1 MFTYKDYYELVTA
14 MTTGSKL
21 YLRHDV
27 DISLKKAVELAERET
42 VMGIGP
48 AVYFI
53 QFTSP
58 HYNPFALDDKRQIEQ
73 ILNLGHSIGL
83 HYDLSLMPDNDPD
96 KSAIIIQQ
104 VALLSEEFQVDV
116 TGISCH
122 KPVMGEKP
130 SIALLKAL
138 NMVNVND
145 PAFTLADYKYVS
157 DSGMN
162 FREDPME
169 VVKYSDKIH
178 LNIHPEWWATEEGT
192 FQERLMNLELDL
204 VADRK
209 INKEIKEI
217 VEYRNAIKNEK
228 TT

>member
-1 MFTYKDYYELVTA
+1 
-14 MTTGSKL
+14 
-21 YLRHDV
+21 
-27 DISLKKAVELAERET
+27 
-42 VMGIGP
+42 MGIGP

-53 QFTSP
+53 LFSSP
-58 HYNPFALDDKRQIEQ
+58 HYNLFELENRRHIEQ
-73 ILNLGHSIGL
+73 ILNLGHSIAL
-83 HYDLSLMPDNDPD
+83 HYDLTLMPDNDPD
-96 KSAIIIQQ
+96 KSAVIIQQ
-104 VALLSEEFQVDV
+104 VALLGETFGVDV

-122 KPVMGEKP
+122 QPVMGEKP

-145 PAFTLADYKYVS
+145 PAYTLGDYKYLS

-162 FREDPME
+162 FREDPVE

-178 LNIHPEWWATEEGT
+178 LNIHPEWWATTDGT
-192 FQERLMNLELDL
+192 FQERIHDLELDL
-204 VADRK
+204 DADRK
-209 INKEIKEI
+209 INKEIDNI